1 MTNCPPRLQPMS
13 SGSVEKVVGN
23 IFVES
28 MVDMAT
34 SVRIALMAADP
45 STIARLRAVEVRP
58 GPRNQA
64 VKVCARG
71 EG

>member
-1 MTNCPPRLQPMS
+1 MS

-23 IFVES
+23 VFVES
-28 MVDMAT
+28 VVDTAT
-34 SVRIALMAADP
+34 IVRIALIAADP
-45 STIARLRAVEVRP
+45 STIAKLRAVEVRP

-71 EG
+71 EA